1 MQLFVGLDVS
11 QIMTHL
17 CVVDANGKQV
27 WRGKC
32 STDPIVLAETIR
44 AQAGSDSRVGIETG
58 PLTPWLVHAL
68 RAVGVDMVCIEARHA
83 HAVMTAAQVNKNDRN
98 DAKALAQLVRTGW
111 YRAVHVKSYDAHQL
125 RAVLGARAQLVG
137 MTTRISNHIRGVMKI
152 FGLVVASATKT
163 TFAARV
169 EELVADRP
177 EVEAIIGPMLATW
190 RHLRGQV
197 IVFEKRLLAI
207 AKARSECRL
216 LMTIP
221 GIGYVSAL
229 AFMGAVDKP
238 ERFARARSVGAHLGL
253 TPRQHQSGEVDRLGA
268 ISKCGDPYVRTIL
281 VEAANALL
289 ARCRKPSPLRDWAL
303 ALERRSGPK
312 KARAALA
319 RKLSVI
325 MLAVWRSGKPYMSS
339 DLRLAAA

>member
-11 QIMTHL
+11 QVLTHL
-17 CVVDANGKQV
+17 CVVDASGKQV

-32 STDPIVLAETIR
+32 STDPKILAETIG
-44 AQAGSDSRVGIETG
+44 AQAGSVARVGIETG
-58 PLTPWLVHAL
+58 PFTPWLVHAL
-68 RAVGVDMVCIEARHA
+68 RAAGLEMICIEARHA
-83 HAVMTAAQVNKNDRN
+83 HAVMSAAQVNKNDRN

-111 YRAVHVKSYDAHQL
+111 YREVHVKSYGAHQL

-137 MTTRISNHIRGVMKI
+137 MTTRVSNHIRGVMKI
-152 FGLVVASATKT
+152 FGLIVAAATKT

-177 EVEAIIGPMLATW
+177 EVEAIVGPMLTTW

-207 AKARSECRL
+207 AKAQSECRL

-253 TPRQHQSGEVDRLGA
+253 TPQQHQSGEVDRLGA

-303 ALERRSGPK
+303 ALADR
-312 KARAALA
+312 A
-319 RKLSVI
+319 RKRRAPRWPANS
-325 MLAVWRSGKPYMSS
+325 R
-339 DLRLAAA
+339 